1 MRRTE
6 AVVVVVVDQMSN
18 IADVASVNGVPEVMS
33 QPLDSDVADESTALK
48 DESAY
53 AVEYI

>member
-6 AVVVVVVDQMSN
+6 AVVVVVDQMFN
-18 IADVASVNGVPEVMS
+18 IAGVASANGVPEVTS
-33 QPLDSDVADESTALK
+33 QPLDSDFADESTALK